1 MQKLMMRQQNLD
13 NLQNKKKIF
22 IKTFGCQMN
31 EYDSNRIYD
40 TIKKI
45 GYEKTENYEEANC
58 YLLNT
63 CHIRDKAK
71 EKVYHEIGRV
81 KKIFRFKSKPLVIV
95 SGCVAQAEHEEML
108 KREPYIDLVLGPQAY
123 HKINDTILKY
133 QNKKQKQEE
142 TEFDAITKFQYLS
155 KIRNK
160 TSKISSFLTIQE
172 GCDKFCHFCVVPFT
186 RGPEYSRPFNQIIN
200 ETKELVYNGSKE
212 IILLGQNVNAYN
224 FEGFRLS
231 NLILELE
238 KISGIER
245 VRYTTSHPK
254 DMTEDLIEV
263 YKYSKKL
270 MPLVHLPV
278 QSGSDKI
285 LKLMNRKHSIK
296 NYLDTFNKLKNI
308 NQNIEF
314 SSDFIIGYPGEDEND
329 FEATIKLIDEVKFIN
344 SFSFIFNSMPGTVAA
359 DLPLIDKSR
368 LRERLEIVQQKL
380 FNNQIVTNKKLE
392 NTELKVLVENRID
405 DGSKLFGRTEHMTS
419 VLFSGNDDLIGKVV
433 KVKIKNSN
441 QNTLFGDTIKKTNQK
456 VA

>member
-1 MQKLMMRQQNLD
+1 MDQ
-13 NLQNKKKIF
+13 KKIF

-40 TIKKI
+40 IIKKI
-45 GYEKTENYEEANC
+45 GYIKTKNYEEANC

-81 KKIFRFKSKPLVIV
+81 KKIFKSKSKPLVIV
-95 SGCVAQAEHEEML
+95 TGCVAQAENEEML
-108 KREPYIDLVLGPQAY
+108 KREPYIDLILGPQAY
-123 HKINDTILKY
+123 HKINDIILSHKD
-133 QNKKQKQEE
+133 KKKRKEE
-142 TEFDAITKFQYLS
+142 TDFDAVTKFDYLS
-155 KIRNK
+155 KVKNQ
-160 TSKISSFLTIQE
+160 SKNISSFLTIQE

-186 RGPEYSRPFNQIIN
+186 RGPEYSRPFSQILDEAKYLID
-200 ETKELVYNGSKE
+200 NGSKE

-224 FEGFRLS
+224 FEKYYLS
-231 NLILELE
+231 DLILELE
-238 KISGIER
+238 NLKGLKRI
-245 VRYTTSHPK
+245 RYTTSHPK

-263 YKYSKKL
+263 YKFSEKI

-278 QSGSDKI
+278 QSGSDKV
-285 LKLMNRKHSIK
+285 LKLMNRKHTIK
-296 NYLDTFNKLKNI
+296 SYLEIFYKLKEI
-308 NQNIEF
+308 NQKIEF
-314 SSDFIIGYPGEDEND
+314 SSDFIIGYPGEEKKD
-329 FEATIKLIDEVKFIN
+329 FYNTLNLIDEVKFIN
-344 SFSFIFNSMPGTVAA
+344 SFSFVFSPRPGTVASN
-359 DLPLIDKSR
+359 LKLVDKKMSIK
-368 LRERLEIVQQKL
+368 RLEIVQQKL